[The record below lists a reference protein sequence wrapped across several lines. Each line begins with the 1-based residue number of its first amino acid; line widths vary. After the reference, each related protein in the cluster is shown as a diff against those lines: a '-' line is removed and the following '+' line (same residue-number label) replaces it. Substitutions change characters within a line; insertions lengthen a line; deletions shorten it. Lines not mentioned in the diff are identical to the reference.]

1 MRLML
6 AAVMATCGMAIA
18 STSANS
24 ALAAPVDCP
33 PNCDRIP
40 DSAWIEPTDVPL
52 YPVYHWPALAGL
64 AVTSAEPRFRFEE
77 TCATAPVAGDARAY
91 AVAAR
96 AVVATPD
103 GQWQLQVQVMHWR
116 GETWRGGQIALATFQ
131 AAVAALRSCQLTAP
145 STSPSITTDEAER
158 AAAVISGSG
167 PGQPVVHE
175 YLVAHPRSSTVAEL
189 AMWASSPPRVDW
201 PSVPDA
207 QLLNALTAPLCT
219 AYIDSCR

>member
-6 AAVMATCGMAIA
+6 AAVVATCGLAMA
-18 STSANS
+18 STVVPSAR
-24 ALAAPVDCP
+24 AGPGDCP

-40 DSAWIEPTDVPL
+40 DSAWIEPAAIPL
-52 YPVYHWPALAGL
+52 YSVYRWPGLAGL
-64 AVTSAEPRFRFEE
+64 AVTAPEPRFRFEE
-77 TCATAPVAGDARAY
+77 TCARAPVAGDARAY

-96 AVVATPD
+96 AVVPMPD

-116 GETWRGGQIALATFQ
+116 GETWRGGQIAQATFD

-145 STSPSITTDEAER
+145 WTSPSITTDQPAR
-158 AAAVISGSG
+158 MAAVISGSG
-167 PGQPVVHE
+167 PGQPVLRE

-189 AMWASSPPRVDW
+189 AMWAPSPPQVDW
-201 PSVPDA
+201 PSVPDT
-207 QLLNALTAPLCT
+207 QLLGALAAPLCT